1 MFWRFRYTKKT
12 VPAWEAASVPPTSPS
27 RSPTKCEG
35 CAGLERNSDAGPT
48 PQGKAVRNHSAALLA
63 RPYPRHT
70 SPAERKPAQRAH
82 TRLRG
87 RSGRH
92 ERRPGRPTFPW
103 PARVGQLPTSPACPA
118 PSQEAWPARAAGA
131 RRDGRRAPGTR
142 APPHPPGAEEKEGEV
157 RRTQTAP
164 SRARALVPSP
174 AEFNTM
180 PTPTPCATPRPAQQP
195 GRQGRGGGPTRRG
208 EERAR
213 EPETARDSKKPE
225 ARVRAPACE
234 RGGGAAAVA
243 AAAVGA
249 AAAGR
254 SAREAG
260 PAPVGPDPSPPPPS
274 LLPSPK
280 PTSAACGLAAEEA
293 AAAAAEGGGASEGL
307 RT

>member
-1 MFWRFRYTKKT
+1 MRAAPAGSAARTP
-12 VPAWEAASVPPTSPS
+12 VPRPKAKQQKPQRSSANSALSEAHIRAEARSARPHPPPGLRRVS
-27 RSPTKCEG
+27 RAAPREAYISLGRE
-35 CAGLERNSDAGPT
+35 SGPT
-48 PQGKAVRNHSAALLA
+48 ANQPRLP
-63 RPYPRHT
+63 RPVPGGVAGQSR
-70 SPAERKPAQRAH
+70 
-82 TRLRG
+82 RG
-87 RSGRH
+87 PEG
-92 ERRPGRPTFPW
+92 
-103 PARVGQLPTSPACPA
+103 
-118 PSQEAWPARAAGA
+118 
-131 RRDGRRAPGTR
+131 RAPGTR

-164 SRARALVPSP
+164 SRVRARALAPSP

-195 GRQGRGGGPTRRG
+195 GRRGRGSGQTRRG

-293 AAAAAEGGGASEGL
+293 AAAAAESGGASEGL